1 MKNKSC
7 LLFIASL
14 LFSHQLMAGAVSLP
28 GVGPSYSINVVSY
41 KEARFSHVVKQKYDF
56 SCGSAAIASLLTYH
70 YEYPVTEQEVFS
82 DMYDMGDK
90 EKINQEGFSMLDMKN
105 YIESLGFRADGYR
118 ISLKKL
124 HEMAGVPAV
133 VIINSNGY
141 NHFVVIKGVR
151 GEEVLVGDPA
161 LGAKVIRVDEFEN
174 IWNGL
179 VFIIRS
185 DVELG
190 RAGYDRDEEWRVR
203 SRAAFGTVLSRRDL
217 AQFSV
222 TLPGPMDF

>member
-1 MKNKSC
+1 MKYMAF
-7 LLFIASL
+7 LLSALSL
-14 LFSHQLMAGAVSLP
+14 MLSGQLIAGAVSIP
-28 GVGPSYSINVVSY
+28 GVGPSYSVNVVSY

-56 SCGSAAIASLLTYH
+56 SCGSAAVASLLTYH
-70 YEYPVTEQEVFS
+70 YDYPVKEEEVFNA
-82 DMYDMGDK
+82 MYDMGDQ
-90 EKINQEGFSMLDMKN
+90 EKINREGFSMLDMKT

-118 ISLKKL
+118 ITLKKL

-141 NHFVVIKGVR
+141 NHFVVVKGVR
-151 GEEVLVGDPA
+151 GSEVLVGDPA
-161 LGAKVIRVDEFEN
+161 LGVKVYQVDEFEQ

-179 VFIIRS
+179 VFIVRS

-190 RAGYDRDEEWRVR
+190 RAGYDRDEEWKVR

-217 AQFSV
+217 AQFSI